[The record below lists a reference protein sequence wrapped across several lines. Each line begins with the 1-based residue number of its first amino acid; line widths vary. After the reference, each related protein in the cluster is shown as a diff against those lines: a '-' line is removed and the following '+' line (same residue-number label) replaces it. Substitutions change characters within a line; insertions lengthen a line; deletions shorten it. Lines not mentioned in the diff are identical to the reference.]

1 MGSRPPLLLLAVLTA
16 CADGGKEERP
26 QSEVRFTNTNHLFAF
41 RTLRGFGAFPVQPSV
56 VFSDRGTLNLFDNS
70 TYTFAEGN
78 STTAAEEYALTDD
91 GKLSMFRRGGGNEP
105 STVLFGGYS
114 RVGASDLLGP
124 GDTPD
129 WFYTDRVSTPGSP
142 SIGLFYGTKKIDA
155 AIDLRSDWHVVSL
168 HTIFGASLQA
178 PDNVGRAMH
187 GNVAVTGAT
196 PDANLGIAGTG
207 FQSDSAGAPA
217 SGLNLSGQIQYLLD
231 GATGDG
237 LCNLTLQYDADS
249 RVMRAATNGDT
260 VFVLDEDESD
270 GEAGLAFLVREFDD
284 SAPATQADPAAID
297 GTFYVGGQTLFINPA
312 NMGSDTF
319 IGTVTLS
326 TNGGFTLDAVGNQ
339 GIDFAYTGT
348 WTSQPNGKLTIAI
361 SGNGGETWHG
371 AIDRSYNTL
380 VLVDD
385 FVEPRTNNLPE
396 LNLLVGIRKKTP

>member
-1 MGSRPPLLLLAVLTA
+1 MGSRLPLLLLAVLSA
-16 CADGGKEERP
+16 CADGGKEDRP

-56 VFSDRGTLNLFDNS
+56 VFTDRGTLSFFDDS
-70 TYTFAEGN
+70 TYTFTEGN
-78 STTAAEEYALTDD
+78 STTSPEEYALADD

-105 STVLFGGYS
+105 ATVLFGGYS
-114 RVGASDLLGP
+114 RVGANDLLGP

-155 AIDLRSDWHVVSL
+155 AIDLRSDWHVMSL
-168 HTIFGASLQA
+168 HTVFGATLQA

-187 GNVAVTGAT
+187 GNVTVTGASAA
-196 PDANLGIAGTG
+196 ANLDLSGTG
-207 FQSDSAGAPA
+207 FQSDSSLAPA
-217 SGLNLSGQIQYLLD
+217 AGLVLAGQIQFLLD

-237 LCNLTLQYDADS
+237 RCNLTMQYDGDS

-260 VFVLDEDESD
+260 MFVLDEDETD
-270 GEAGLAFLVREFDD
+270 GEAGVAFLVREFDD
-284 SAPATQADPAAID
+284 ATVATQADPTAIA
-297 GTFYVGGQTLFINPA
+297 GTYYVGGQTLFINPS

-326 TNGGFTLDAVGNQ
+326 SNGGFELDAVGNQ
-339 GIDFAYTGT
+339 GVDFGYVGT
-348 WTSQPNGKLTIAI
+348 WTAQPNGKLTITVN
-361 SGNGGETWHG
+361 GNGGETWHG

-385 FVEPRTNNLPE
+385 YVETRANNLPE